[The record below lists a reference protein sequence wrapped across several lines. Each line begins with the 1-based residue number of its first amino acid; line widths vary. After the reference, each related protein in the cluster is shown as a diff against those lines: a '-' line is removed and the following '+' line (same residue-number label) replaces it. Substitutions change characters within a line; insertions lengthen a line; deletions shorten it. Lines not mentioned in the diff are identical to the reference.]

1 MHTPP
6 AAAAL
11 AARSPAI
18 DLRCRRLSPRHVHEV
33 VAFLAR
39 LAAGGDARFF
49 HPHPF
54 TAAAVA
60 ALAEPGQP
68 DEYHVLTAG
77 REGPVVA
84 YGMLRGWDE
93 GFTVP
98 RLRFAV
104 DGQWRGLGV
113 GRRLVTHLH
122 AIASARGAA
131 SVRLEVARTNLAAL
145 ALCRSMG
152 YDLRPSLPE
161 AWLGLV
167 RLPVRRA
174 HLAA

>member
-1 MHTPP
+1 MRTPP
-6 AAAAL
+6 ADAGV
-11 AARSPAI
+11 AARSPTI
-18 DLRCRRLSPRHVHEV
+18 DLRCRRLAPRHVHEV

-39 LAAGGDARFF
+39 LAADGDARFF

-60 ALAEPGQP
+60 ALAEPGQR

-77 REGPVVA
+77 RDGPVVA

-104 DGQWRGLGV
+104 AGQWRGLGV

-122 AIASARGAA
+122 AIAAARGAA
-131 SVRLEVARTNLAAL
+131 SIRLELDHANQAAI
-145 ALCRSMG
+145 ALCRSFG
-152 YDLRPSLPE
+152 YDLRPSLPD
-161 AWLGLV
+161 AWLGLLK
-167 RLPVRRA
+167 LPAR
-174 HLAA
+174 LAA

>member
-1 MHTPP
+1 MRIPP
-6 AAAAL
+6 PDAACAAPT
-11 AARSPAI
+11 PAI
-18 DLRCRRLSPRHVHEV
+18 DLRCRRLAPRHVHEV

-39 LAAGGDARFF
+39 LAAGGDGRFF
-49 HPHPF
+49 HPHAF
-54 TAAAVA
+54 TATAVA
-60 ALAEPGQP
+60 ALAEPGQR

-131 SVRLEVARTNLAAL
+131 SVRLEVDHDNLAAI
-145 ALCRSMG
+145 ALSRAVG
-152 YDLRPSLPE
+152 YDLRPSRPD
-161 AWLGLV
+161 AWLGLI
-167 RLPVRRA
+167 RLPVRPAR
-174 HLAA
+174 LAA

>member
-1 MHTPP
+1 MSSTPVAT
-6 AAAAL
+6 AAAA
-11 AARSPAI
+11 PAPPI
-18 DLRCRRLSPRHVHEV
+18 DLRCRRLAARHVHEV

-39 LAAGGDARFF
+39 LAAGGEGRFF

-54 TAAAVA
+54 TEAAVA
-60 ALAEPGQP
+60 PLAAPGQR

-84 YGMLRGWDE
+84 YGMLRGWDD

-113 GRRLVTHLH
+113 GRRLITHLH

-131 SVRLEVARTNLAAL
+131 SVRLEVDRDNAPAL
-145 ALCRSMG
+145 GLFRSIG
-152 YDLRPSLPE
+152 YDLRPSLPHG
-161 AWLGLV
+161 WLGLI
-167 RLPVRRA
+167 RLPDGRTR
-174 HLAA
+174 LAA